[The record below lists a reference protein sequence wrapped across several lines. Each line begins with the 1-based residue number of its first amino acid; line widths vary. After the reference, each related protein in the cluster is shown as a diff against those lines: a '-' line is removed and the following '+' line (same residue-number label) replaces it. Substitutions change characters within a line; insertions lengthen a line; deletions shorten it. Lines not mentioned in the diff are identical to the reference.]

1 MSNLSIKQMIEAGV
15 HFGHQSK
22 YWNPKMRPFIY
33 TTYKK
38 LHIINLEKSVIHFNS
53 AINFIE
59 KLAKNNSNILFVGTK
74 RAARNLIAK
83 YAQESKMPYVNNRW
97 LGGMLTNFDTVRN
110 SIKKLDSLKVF
121 LSSSNIENM
130 TKKELLVIKK
140 QIAKLEKNLFGIKDL
155 EKLPDALFV
164 IDTKYEKIAIQEANK
179 LNIPVVAIVDS
190 NNSFDGVDY
199 MIPGNDD
206 SMSSIELFIKA
217 ISETIM
223 KTKSKFSKPAT
234 KDSTNEKATTA
245 KPRSIK
251 KKQVIKVE
259 PKQDKLKTMAKKIIK
274 VDTDSK
280 KETTKV

>member
-1 MSNLSIKQMIEAGV
+1 M
-15 HFGHQSK
+15 
-22 YWNPKMRPFIY
+22 
-33 TTYKK
+33 
-38 LHIINLEKSVIHFNS
+38 
-53 AINFIE
+53 
-59 KLAKNNSNILFVGTK
+59 
-74 RAARNLIAK
+74 
-83 YAQESKMPYVNNRW
+83 
-97 LGGMLTNFDTVRN
+97 
-110 SIKKLDSLKVF
+110 
-121 LSSSNIENM
+121 
-130 TKKELLVIKK
+130 LVIKK
-140 QIAKLEKNLFGIKDL
+140 QIAKLEKNLYGIKDL

-234 KDSTNEKATTA
+234 KDSTNEKDTTA

-251 KKQVIKVE
+251 KRQVIKVE
-259 PKQDKLKTMAKKIIK
+259 PKQDKPKTRAKKIIK

-280 KETTKV
+280 KETTKA

>member
-1 MSNLSIKQMIEAGV
+1 MIEAGV

-38 LHIINLEKSVIHFNS
+38 LHIINLEKSIVHFNS

-59 KLAKNNSNILFVGTK
+59 KLAKNNAKILFVGTK
-74 RAARNLIAK
+74 RAARDLIAK

-97 LGGMLTNFDTVRN
+97 LGGMLTNFDTVKK
-110 SIKKLDSLKVF
+110 SIQKLDNLKTF
-121 LSSSNIENM
+121 LSSSNLENM
-130 TKKELLVIKK
+130 TKKESLVIKK

-164 IDTKYEKIAIQEANK
+164 IDTKYERIAIQEANK

-206 SMSSIELFIKA
+206 SMSSIKLFIKE

-234 KDSTNEKATTA
+234 KDFANEKSAVE
-245 KPRSIK
+245 KPKSLK
-251 KKQVIKVE
+251 NKQIINVE
-259 PKQDKLKTMAKKIIK
+259 PKKNKPKTMAKKIIK
-274 VDTDSK
+274 VDAGSK
-280 KETTKV
+280 KETTEV

>member
-1 MSNLSIKQMIEAGV
+1 
-15 HFGHQSK
+15 
-22 YWNPKMRPFIY
+22 
-33 TTYKK
+33 
-38 LHIINLEKSVIHFNS
+38 
-53 AINFIE
+53 
-59 KLAKNNSNILFVGTK
+59 
-74 RAARNLIAK
+74 
-83 YAQESKMPYVNNRW
+83 
-97 LGGMLTNFDTVRN
+97 
-110 SIKKLDSLKVF
+110 
-121 LSSSNIENM
+121 M

-217 ISETIM
+217 ISETII
-223 KTKSKFSKPAT
+223 KTKSKFSKLAT

-251 KKQVIKVE
+251 KRQVIKVE
-259 PKQDKLKTMAKKIIK
+259 PKQDKPKTRAKKIIK

-280 KETTKV
+280 KETTKA